1 MIKKKIQDKDVSLRL
16 IFSTTFFGLLIM
28 TILGV
33 GYIVFSNW
41 MASVNETIIEMA
53 EDKNKDIVSMVNN
66 YLLVP
71 ERINENNYKLIENK
85 IVDINNEREREM
97 FFVGVLMSNNSEPL
111 YSFSYGT
118 ESGEYYGARRN
129 ENYDIEIMKNNADT
143 EGHSWYYKVTNKMT
157 SGDIAV
163 KAGKFDART
172 REWYKAAKESGKF
185 IFSPIYKHFIMNDL
199 TISAAIPV
207 YDNEGEVNGVLGAH
221 IILSRI
227 DDFLKDITGDINALA
242 IIIDKNTGELVANS
256 FDLNNFEILKDGN
269 IKRKNI
275 IEIHNKALIEA
286 YNNYSI
292 NNKDSYQVVSEG
304 ENFYTRTTEYS
315 KNGLEWLIITAVPQ
329 NIFMAAI
336 YRNMKSTFI
345 FTILVIIITL
355 VVLLKITNRYL
366 KPMTNLKTVTEKF
379 AQGDLSQRVVIATKD
394 EVGDISNSFN
404 KMADII
410 SILVNDLEKKVEE
423 RTVEL
428 EYTNTALKENSERL
442 RITLNSVGEGF
453 ISTDKF
459 GKIVMMNNVAESL
472 TGWLEKEAIG
482 KTFEEIFNI
491 INENTREKCD
501 SPVIKVLNT
510 GDTSEIEN
518 DTILISKEGREIYIE
533 DSAAPI
539 KDENGNIFGGVII
552 FRDATEKREKQTRIK
567 YLSYHDS
574 LTGLYNRRFYEEELQ
589 RLDIERNLP
598 ISLVMVD
605 LNGLKLTNDA
615 FGHKTGDE
623 IIKKTA
629 NIIKKVCRADEIIA
643 RIGGDELII
652 LLPKTDSKDA
662 ENIIQRIDDYIKA
675 EKYDKVIFSAS
686 MGYAV
691 KTDMSQNMD
700 KVFKEAEDFMYR
712 RKLSE
717 SSSIRSKNIDLIM
730 NSLFEKSNRE
740 MLHSIR
746 VSNLCESIAKNLN
759 FTKDSINQ
767 IRIAGLMHDI
777 GKIGIEDS
785 ILNKKSRLNDEEW
798 NAIKRHPEIGYR
810 ILSSANE
817 FSEIADFILAHHEKF
832 DGTGYPKKLKGKNIP
847 IEARII
853 SIADAYDAM
862 ISERTYK
869 NELSVDQAILEIKR
883 SSGTQFDTSIAKIF
897 VEKVLGKKWD

>member
-16 IFSTTFFGLLIM
+16 IFITTFFGLLIM

-41 MASVNETIIEMA
+41 MTSVDETIIEMA
-53 EDKNKDIVSMVNN
+53 ENKNNDIVSMVNN

-85 IVDINNEREREM
+85 IVDINNETEREM
-97 FFVGVLMSNNSEPL
+97 FFVGVLMNNSSEPL

-118 ESGEYYGARRN
+118 ESAEYYGARRN
-129 ENYDIEIMKNNADT
+129 ENDDIEIMKNNSDT
-143 EGHSWYYKVTNKMT
+143 EGYSWYYKVTNKMT

-172 REWYKAAKESGKF
+172 RAWYKAAKESGKLV
-185 IFSPIYKHFIMNDL
+185 FSPIYKHFIMDDL

-207 YDNEGEVNGVLGAH
+207 YDNDRQFDGVLGAH

-227 DDFLKDITGDINALA
+227 DGFLKDITGDINALA

-256 FDLNNFEILKDGN
+256 FGLNNFEILKDGN

-275 IEIHNKALIEA
+275 IEIHNTALIEA

-292 NNKDSYQVVSEG
+292 SNKDSYKVISEG

-315 KNGLEWLIITAVPQ
+315 KNGLDWLIVTAVPQ

-345 FTILVIIITL
+345 FTILVMIITL
-355 VVLLKITNRYL
+355 VVLLKITNKYL
-366 KPMTNLKTVTEKF
+366 KPMTNLKTITERF
-379 AQGDLSQRVVIATKD
+379 AQGDLSQRVVIERKD
-394 EVGDISNSFN
+394 EVGEISNSFN
-404 KMADII
+404 EMADII
-410 SILVNDLEKKVEE
+410 SILVNDLENKVKE

-428 EYTNTALKENSERL
+428 EHTNAALRENSERL
-442 RITLNSVGEGF
+442 RITLISVGEGF

-459 GKIVMMNNVAESL
+459 GKIVMMNNVAENM
-472 TGWLEKEAIG
+472 TGWSEKEAIG
-482 KTFEEIFNI
+482 RPFEEVFNI
-491 INENTREKCD
+491 INENTRKKCD
-501 SPVIKVLNT
+501 STVIKVLNT
-510 GDTSEIEN
+510 GNIIEIEN
-518 DTILISKEGREIYIE
+518 DTILISKDGTEIYIE

-539 KDENGNIFGGVII
+539 KDENGNIFGGVIV
-552 FRDATEKREKQTRIK
+552 FRDCTEKREKQTKIQ
-567 YLSYHDS
+567 YLSYHDF

-589 RLDIERNLP
+589 RLDIARNLP
-598 ISLVMVD
+598 MSLVMVD

-615 FGHKTGDE
+615 FGHKIGDK
-623 IIKKTA
+623 IIKKMA

-643 RIGGDELII
+643 RIGGDEFII
-652 LLPKTDSKDA
+652 LLPKTDSKEA
-662 ENIIQRIDDYIKA
+662 EKIMQRINDYIKA

-691 KTDMSQNMD
+691 KTDKSQNMD
-700 KVFKEAEDFMYR
+700 KIFKEAEDFMYR

-717 SSSIRSKNIDLIM
+717 SSSIRNKNIDLIM

-746 VSNLCESIAKNLN
+746 VSNICESIARNMN

-767 IRIAGLMHDI
+767 IRTAGLMHDI
-777 GKIGIEDS
+777 GKIGIEDV

-798 NAIKRHPEIGYR
+798 NIIKRHPEIGYR

-817 FSEIADFILAHHEKF
+817 FSEISEFILAHHEKF
-832 DGTGYPKKLKGKNIP
+832 DGTGYPKKLKEKEIP

-869 NELSVDQAILEIKR
+869 DNLSEEEAILEIKR
-883 SSGTQFDTSIAKIF
+883 GSGTQFDPIIAKIF
-897 VEKVLGKKWD
+897 VEKVLGEEWD